1 MRILEDTDIQFIPN
15 RRKAYI
21 FSGVL
26 IVLSL
31 LSMATRGFQMGI
43 EFTGGR
49 EFIIESSGAMSA
61 TEVRVAVTEALGT
74 QPVVKRFGDLGML
87 VRTAA
92 EGETGAIQASIMQ
105 AIQSVYPDAE
115 LELASSNVVGAR
127 FAEDL
132 KRGALYA
139 VLGSLLVIFVYILI
153 RFQWTYSVGA
163 LAALS
168 HDVIIA
174 LGCFS
179 ALAGVLPFSL
189 QIDQTIIAAFLTIV
203 GYSINDTVVV
213 FDRIRE
219 FENIFKAKAFG
230 STVNRSINDTLSRTI
245 VTSGTTLLVAAALFI
260 FGSEVLRGFSFAL
273 LIGVV
278 LGTYSS
284 IFVASPI
291 VTDIRRYQE
300 AERRPAGA

>member
-1 MRILEDTDIQFIPN
+1 MRIFEDTKFSFIPN
-15 RRKAYI
+15 RTKGYV
-21 FSGVL
+21 FSGLL

-31 LSMATRGFQMGI
+31 ASFATRGFQMGI

-49 EFIIESSGAMSA
+49 EFVIESTEPFSA
-61 TEVRVAVTEALGT
+61 TEVRGAVTEALGR
-74 QPVVKRFGDLGML
+74 QPVVKRYGDLGLL

-92 EGETGAIQASIMQ
+92 EGETTAIQTAIMD
-105 AIQSVYPDAE
+105 AVQSEYPNAQLDLVSA
-115 LELASSNVVGAR
+115 NIVGAR

-132 KRGALYA
+132 ARSALYA

-153 RFQWTYSVGA
+153 RFQWMYGIGA
-163 LAALS
+163 IAALT
-168 HDVIIA
+168 HDVIIV
-174 LGCFS
+174 LGIFS
-179 ALAGVLPFSL
+179 LFAGLLPFSM

-219 FENIFKAKAFG
+219 FENIFKAQAFEK
-230 STVNRSINDTLSRTI
+230 TANRSINDTLSRTI

-273 LIGVV
+273 LVGIV

-291 VTDIRRYQE
+291 VTDIRLYSE
-300 AERRPAGA
+300 KERRTAGA